1 MWLLSITQVSQV
13 IIVETSKPC
22 TKIVKIFVKYF
33 CWKISVVAALLLG
46 CRCCALIGMSLLRST
61 SYAAG
66 ELVMLCLTFSCSLC
80 GMSSL
85 RLTSCAAG
93 GLATLCVPF
102 PLPLAAGPLQS
113 IDYQELRDL
122 WSLFRFRPM
131 PYKSKLLTVLSRNEI
146 SIAFAMLT
154 PDNQCFA
161 VRGGF
166 EPPVR

>member
-13 IIVETSKPC
+13 IIVETSKLC

-46 CRCCALIGMSLLRST
+46 CRCCARHPT
-61 SYAAG
+61 P
-66 ELVMLCLTFSCSLC
+66 
-80 GMSSL
+80 
-85 RLTSCAAG
+85 RR
-93 GLATLCVPF
+93 GLATLRVPF

-154 PDNQCFA
+154 PDNQYFA